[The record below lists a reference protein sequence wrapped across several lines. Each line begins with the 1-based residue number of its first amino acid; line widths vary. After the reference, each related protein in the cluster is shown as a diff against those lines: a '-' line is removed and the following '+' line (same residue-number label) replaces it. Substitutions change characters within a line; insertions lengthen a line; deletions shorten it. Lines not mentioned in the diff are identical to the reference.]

1 MKLSIVIAFVGF
13 GLALLVTP
21 GAALAAPPT
30 CSACGIVHQAPA
42 PLLAAGIPA
51 FALLGG
57 GTAVRWVR
65 KVSRRN

>member
-1 MKLSIVIAFVGF
+1 MKSPHIIALAGF
-13 GLALLVTP
+13 TMALLVTS
-21 GAALAAPPT
+21 GAALATPAT
-30 CSACGIVHQAPA
+30 CAACGVVHQAPA

-65 KVSRRN
+65 KISRRS